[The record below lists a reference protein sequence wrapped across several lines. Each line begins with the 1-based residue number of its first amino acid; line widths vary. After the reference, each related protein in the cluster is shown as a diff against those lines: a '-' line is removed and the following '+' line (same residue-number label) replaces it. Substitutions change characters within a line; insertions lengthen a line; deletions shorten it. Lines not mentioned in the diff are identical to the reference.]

1 MIVVLNFAM
10 GFFFSFI
17 GSIPPGTLNLCVL
30 QLGMEKKI
38 AIAWRFILA
47 VAIIEYPYAWIAVV
61 FEQMITSTPVIV
73 ANMQLITAIV
83 MTALGILN
91 LWPTGDSKPS
101 AFSEKFNNS
110 GFRRGIVLSILNP
123 LAIPFWIGTTAYLN
137 GQQWINLSTPLRLH
151 SYIFGTSI
159 GVLVILVIM
168 AYLAKKVVSEFQHS
182 SRLKKVPGIALLVL
196 GLYAFIRYLF

>member
-1 MIVVLNFAM
+1 MIALNFAM
-10 GFFFSFI
+10 GFLFSFI

-30 QLGMEKKI
+30 QLGMEKKMN
-38 AIAWRFILA
+38 IAWRFILA
-47 VAIIEYPYAWIAVV
+47 VAIIEYPYAWVAVV

-101 AFSEKFNNS
+101 SFSEKFNNS

-137 GQQWINLSTPLRLH
+137 SQRWIDLSTPLRLH
-151 SYIFGTSI
+151 SYILGTSI
-159 GVLVILVIM
+159 GVLVILIIM